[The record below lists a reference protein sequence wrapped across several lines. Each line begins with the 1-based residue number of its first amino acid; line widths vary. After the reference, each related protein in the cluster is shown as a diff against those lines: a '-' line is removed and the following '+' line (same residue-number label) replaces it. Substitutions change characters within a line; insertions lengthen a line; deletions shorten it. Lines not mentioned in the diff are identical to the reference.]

1 MSRPAAL
8 MLSLPGRI
16 LVGAVS
22 GVGALALLW
31 PFLVASH
38 GPKDGAAP
46 VVLMVLTAVV
56 VALCAVE
63 LTSGTMDARGIAVLG
78 ILAAC
83 GTALR
88 IPSPGVAGIE
98 PVFFLL
104 VLAGRVFGPGFGF
117 ALGGVT
123 LLTSALV
130 TGGVGPWLPFQMLA
144 AGWVGMGAG
153 LLPQAGGRREVGMLA
168 TYAAIACVGYG
179 TIMNLWFW
187 PTVAGGATSIS
198 YVPGAGPM
206 ENLVHF
212 IAFDLATS
220 LGFDLPRAV
229 VNAVL
234 IVVVGRPILLAL
246 RRSATRTR
254 LVDPPVPSEVVE
266 AP

>member
-1 MSRPAAL
+1 MRPVTLAV
-8 MLSLPGRI
+8 SVPGRI
-16 LVGAVS
+16 LIGAVS

-31 PFLVASH
+31 PFLVASQ
-38 GPKDGAAP
+38 GPKDGSAP
-46 VVLMVLTAVV
+46 LVLMVLTAVV
-56 VALCAVE
+56 VGLCAVE
-63 LTSGTMDARGIAVLG
+63 LTRGTMDARGIAVLG

-117 ALGGVT
+117 SLGGIT

-153 LLPQAGGRREVGMLA
+153 MLPRAAGRREVGLLA
-168 TYAAIACVGYG
+168 AYGAVACLAYG
-179 TIMNLWFW
+179 TVMNLWFW
-187 PTVAGGATSIS
+187 PTVAGSATSIS
-198 YVPGAGPM
+198 YVPGASLV

-220 LGFDLPRAV
+220 LGYDVPRAV
-229 VNAVL
+229 VNATL

-246 RRSATRTR
+246 RRSATRTA
-254 LVDPPVPSEVVE
+254 LVEPPSSSEVAE
-266 AP
+266 PA

>member
-1 MSRPAAL
+1 MRPVTLAV
-8 MLSLPGRI
+8 SVPGRI
-16 LVGAVS
+16 LIGAVS

-31 PFLVASH
+31 PFLVASQ
-38 GPKDGAAP
+38 GPKDGSAP
-46 VVLMVLTAVV
+46 LVLMVLTAVV
-56 VALCAVE
+56 VGLCAVE
-63 LTSGTMDARGIAVLG
+63 LTRGTMDARGIAVLG

-117 ALGGVT
+117 SLGGIT

-130 TGGVGPWLPFQMLA
+130 TGGVGW
-144 AGWVGMGAG
+144 GAG
-153 LLPQAGGRREVGMLA
+153 MLPRAAGRREVGLLA
-168 TYAAIACVGYG
+168 AYGAVACLAYG
-179 TIMNLWFW
+179 TVMNLWFW
-187 PTVAGGATSIS
+187 PTVAGSATSIS
-198 YVPGAGPM
+198 YVPGASLV

-220 LGFDLPRAV
+220 LGFDVPRAV
-229 VNAVL
+229 VNATL

-246 RRSATRTR
+246 RRSATRTA
-254 LVDPPVPSEVVE
+254 LVEPPSSSEVAE
-266 AP
+266 PA

>member
-1 MSRPAAL
+1 MTRPATL
-8 MLSLPGRI
+8 PVSGPGRI
-16 LVGAVS
+16 LIGAVS

-31 PFLVASH
+31 PFLVASS

-46 VVLMVLTAVV
+46 IVLMVLTAMVIG
-56 VALCAVE
+56 LCAVE
-63 LTSGTMDARGIAVLG
+63 LTKGTMDARGIAVLG

-104 VLAGRVFGPGFGF
+104 ILAGRVFGPGFGF

-123 LLTSALV
+123 MLTSALV

-144 AGWVGMGAG
+144 AGWVGMGSG
-153 LLPQAGGRREVGMLA
+153 MLPRMEERREIAVLA
-168 TYAAIACVGYG
+168 TYGAAACIAYG
-179 TIMNLWFW
+179 TVMNLWFW
-187 PTVAGGATSIS
+187 PTVTGSSTGLS
-198 YVPGAGPM
+198 YVPGASAL
-206 ENLVHF
+206 ENLGHF

-229 VNAVL
+229 INAGL
-234 IVVVGRPILLAL
+234 ILLLGRPILRAL
-246 RRSATRTR
+246 RRAAVRTR
-254 LVDPPVPSEVVE
+254 LVDPPATAEVLD
-266 AP
+266 PI